1 MTAPLSR
8 TVEAHRLQLGENCA
22 DKNLC
27 FDAKQ
32 NSVSIIRDP
41 DRGATELP
49 VRLQFKIFANLVKL
63 QIDFYRVVTASM
75 HRDFF
80 SANYRD
86 GSKICASGGIDDDAI
101 NAAIPEWLTTQI
113 KQCRV
118 QIEQIG
124 KTKLAGLCCG
134 RAAFAFRPRASY
146 AVISKSEVGGEF
158 F

>member
-75 HRDFF
+75 YRDFF

-124 KTKLAGLCCG
+124 KTKLARLCCG
-134 RAAFAFRPRASY
+134 RATRNDTLR
-146 AVISKSEVGGEF
+146 GEAEALENLQVAPC
-158 F
+158 